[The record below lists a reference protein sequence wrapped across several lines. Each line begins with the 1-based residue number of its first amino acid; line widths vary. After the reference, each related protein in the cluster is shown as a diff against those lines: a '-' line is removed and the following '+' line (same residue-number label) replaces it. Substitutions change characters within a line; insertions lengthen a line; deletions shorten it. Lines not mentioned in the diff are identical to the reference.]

1 MSYIDEG
8 ENEFI
13 EVEDS
18 SKTDTI
24 FLQLTHFPTAN
35 EEHICTAGFLQASRG
50 IVILIDLFGTF
61 GTPIK
66 KDVQGNIDKL
76 TTVYN
81 QNVPRHAN
89 LIHMLKSELPR
100 GGMATESLMWL
111 RRGLH
116 FFCEFFELLRHDF
129 ENSKVKDD
137 LKEYIRKAY
146 DVHLRRHHNW
156 FIQQTFKG
164 LCTLAPKHH
173 TLIKELALGKTNM
186 EPAVYKSMQHFL
198 SHLQNN
204 LQVLQDFYRKHQLE
218 P

>member
-1 MSYIDEG
+1 LFS
-8 ENEFI
+8 
-13 EVEDS
+13 
-18 SKTDTI
+18 
-24 FLQLTHFPTAN
+24 LFPHT
-35 EEHICTAGFLQASRG
+35 
-50 IVILIDLFGTF
+50 DLFGTF

-156 FIQQTFKG
+156 FIQQTFKVFSPLY
-164 LCTLAPKHH
+164 LCR
-173 TLIKELALGKTNM
+173 
-186 EPAVYKSMQHFL
+186 FL
-198 SHLQNN
+198 VTGFYPSWSDKLPFYTYINSFSLSGAGESQQYAIVQRWPPIHL
-204 LQVLQDFYRKHQLE
+204 
-218 P
+218 PST